1 MYSFQVASRD
11 AVILK
16 LQEDLDHM
24 EHKYTVSLEESN
36 DKQEKVN
43 SCKEKTQKLEAE
55 IRQLQITINKQA
67 EEVSCTGLATNI

>member
-1 MYSFQVASRD
+1 
-11 AVILK
+11 
-16 LQEDLDHM
+16 M

-67 EEVSCTGLATNI
+67 EEVSTGLATNI

>member
-1 MYSFQVASRD
+1 
-11 AVILK
+11 
-16 LQEDLDHM
+16 M

-67 EEVSCTGLATNI
+67 EEVSTGLFINITSSVHWKQGVIDP